1 MKTVYRYL
9 ITAGVGLLI
18 VLLVVLMKNGFEEQ
32 DVEIAMQIWCDA
44 FFVSGVFL
52 TCGGLIVVASNGGV
66 FDMLGYAVSLLWYTF
81 KSSKVERKYKTF
93 YDYREARKDR
103 KRSVSFVLVVAWD
116 WRSSPFPS
124 CSSSCTRRWARHKQ
138 QNKRPSPK
146 YGGGL
151 FCVKRTWRGR
161 WGGECRE

>member
-9 ITAGVGLLI
+9 ITTGVGVLI
-18 VLLVVLMKNGFEEQ
+18 VLLIVLMKNGFTET

-103 KRSVSFVLVVAWD
+103 KRSVSYVLIVGLAMLAISVVFLILYDTVGA
-116 WRSSPFPS
+116 
-124 CSSSCTRRWARHKQ
+124 A
-138 QNKRPSPK
+138 
-146 YGGGL
+146 
-151 FCVKRTWRGR
+151 
-161 WGGECRE
+161 

>member
-9 ITAGVGLLI
+9 ITTGVGMLI
-18 VLLVVLMKNGFEEQ
+18 VLLIVLMKNGFTET
-32 DVEIAMQIWCDA
+32 DVTIALQIWCDA

-103 KRSVSFVLVVAWD
+103 KRSVSYVLIVGLVLLAISVVFLILYDTVGA
-116 WRSSPFPS
+116 
-124 CSSSCTRRWARHKQ
+124 A
-138 QNKRPSPK
+138 
-146 YGGGL
+146 
-151 FCVKRTWRGR
+151 
-161 WGGECRE
+161 

>member
-103 KRSVSFVLVVAWD
+103 KRSVSYVLIVGLALLAISVVFLILYDTVGA
-116 WRSSPFPS
+116 
-124 CSSSCTRRWARHKQ
+124 A
-138 QNKRPSPK
+138 
-146 YGGGL
+146 
-151 FCVKRTWRGR
+151 
-161 WGGECRE
+161 

>member
-81 KSSKVERKYKTF
+81 KSSKGERKYKTF

-103 KRSVSFVLVVAWD
+103 KRSVSFVLIVGLALIAVSVVFLILYETVGA
-116 WRSSPFPS
+116 
-124 CSSSCTRRWARHKQ
+124 A
-138 QNKRPSPK
+138 
-146 YGGGL
+146 
-151 FCVKRTWRGR
+151 
-161 WGGECRE
+161 

>member
-9 ITAGVGLLI
+9 ITTGVGMLI
-18 VLLVVLMKNGFEEQ
+18 VLLIVLMKNGFTET

-103 KRSVSFVLVVAWD
+103 KRSVSYVLIVGLAMLAISVVFLILYDIVGA
-116 WRSSPFPS
+116 
-124 CSSSCTRRWARHKQ
+124 A
-138 QNKRPSPK
+138 
-146 YGGGL
+146 
-151 FCVKRTWRGR
+151 
-161 WGGECRE
+161 

>member
-93 YDYREARKDR
+93 YDYREARKAR
-103 KRSVSFVLVVAWD
+103 KRSVSFVLIVGLALIAVSVVFLILYETVGA
-116 WRSSPFPS
+116 
-124 CSSSCTRRWARHKQ
+124 A
-138 QNKRPSPK
+138 
-146 YGGGL
+146 
-151 FCVKRTWRGR
+151 
-161 WGGECRE
+161 

>member
-52 TCGGLIVVASNGGV
+52 TCGGLIVVASNAGV

-103 KRSVSFVLVVAWD
+103 KRSVSFVLIVGLALIAVSVVFLILYETVGA
-116 WRSSPFPS
+116 
-124 CSSSCTRRWARHKQ
+124 A
-138 QNKRPSPK
+138 
-146 YGGGL
+146 
-151 FCVKRTWRGR
+151 
-161 WGGECRE
+161 

>member
-9 ITAGVGLLI
+9 ITTGVGMLI
-18 VLLVVLMKNGFEEQ
+18 VLLIVLMKNGFTET

-52 TCGGLIVVASNGGV
+52 TCGGLVVVASNGGV

-103 KRSVSFVLVVAWD
+103 KRSVSYVLIVGLAMLAISVVFLILYDTVGA
-116 WRSSPFPS
+116 
-124 CSSSCTRRWARHKQ
+124 A
-138 QNKRPSPK
+138 
-146 YGGGL
+146 
-151 FCVKRTWRGR
+151 
-161 WGGECRE
+161 

>member
-9 ITAGVGLLI
+9 ITTGAGMLI
-18 VLLVVLMKNGFEEQ
+18 VLLIVLMKNGFTET

-103 KRSVSFVLVVAWD
+103 KRSVSYVLIVGLAMLAISVVFLILYDTVGA
-116 WRSSPFPS
+116 
-124 CSSSCTRRWARHKQ
+124 A
-138 QNKRPSPK
+138 
-146 YGGGL
+146 
-151 FCVKRTWRGR
+151 
-161 WGGECRE
+161 

>member
-9 ITAGVGLLI
+9 ITTGVGMLI
-18 VLLVVLMKNGFEEQ
+18 VLLVVLMKNGFTET
-32 DVEIAMQIWCDA
+32 DVEIVMQIWCDA

-103 KRSVSFVLVVAWD
+103 KRSVSYVLIVGLALLAISVVFLILYDTVGA
-116 WRSSPFPS
+116 
-124 CSSSCTRRWARHKQ
+124 A
-138 QNKRPSPK
+138 
-146 YGGGL
+146 
-151 FCVKRTWRGR
+151 
-161 WGGECRE
+161 

>member
-32 DVEIAMQIWCDA
+32 DVEIAIQIWCDA

-103 KRSVSFVLVVAWD
+103 KRSVSFVLVV
-116 WRSSPFPS
+116 
-124 CSSSCTRRWARHKQ
+124 
-138 QNKRPSPK
+138 
-146 YGGGL
+146 GL
-151 FCVKRTWRGR
+151 ALIAVSVVFLILYETVGAA
-161 WGGECRE
+161 

>member
-9 ITAGVGLLI
+9 ITTGVGMLI
-18 VLLVVLMKNGFEEQ
+18 VLLIVLMKNGFTET

-103 KRSVSFVLVVAWD
+103 KRNVSYVLIVGLAMLAISVVFLILYDTVGA
-116 WRSSPFPS
+116 
-124 CSSSCTRRWARHKQ
+124 A
-138 QNKRPSPK
+138 
-146 YGGGL
+146 
-151 FCVKRTWRGR
+151 
-161 WGGECRE
+161 

>member
-9 ITAGVGLLI
+9 ITVCVGLFI
-18 VLLVVLMKNGFEEQ
+18 VLLIAVLKNGFTET
-32 DVEIAMQIWCDA
+32 DVVVAMQIWCDA

-103 KRSVSFVLVVAWD
+103 KRSVSYVLIVGLALIVVSVVFLILYEAAG
-116 WRSSPFPS
+116 S
-124 CSSSCTRRWARHKQ
+124 AAA
-138 QNKRPSPK
+138 
-146 YGGGL
+146 
-151 FCVKRTWRGR
+151 
-161 WGGECRE
+161 

>member
-9 ITAGVGLLI
+9 ITTGVGILI
-18 VLLVVLMKNGFEEQ
+18 VLLVVLMKNGFTET
-32 DVEIAMQIWCDA
+32 DVTIALQIWCDA

-103 KRSVSFVLVVAWD
+103 KRSVSYVLIVGLAMLAISVVFLILYDTVGA
-116 WRSSPFPS
+116 
-124 CSSSCTRRWARHKQ
+124 A
-138 QNKRPSPK
+138 
-146 YGGGL
+146 
-151 FCVKRTWRGR
+151 
-161 WGGECRE
+161 

>member
-66 FDMLGYAVSLLWYTF
+66 FDMLGYAVSLLWFTF
-81 KSSKVERKYKTF
+81 KSSKVARKYKTF
-93 YDYREARKDR
+93 
-103 KRSVSFVLVVAWD
+103 
-116 WRSSPFPS
+116 
-124 CSSSCTRRWARHKQ
+124 
-138 QNKRPSPK
+138 
-146 YGGGL
+146 
-151 FCVKRTWRGR
+151 
-161 WGGECRE
+161 